1 MKTTD
6 KAFEN
11 FGIEYLSP
19 SAVNKFRKN
28 PAKWLVNIAG
38 YREKIFAPAMTYGI
52 AIEKGITM
60 GIMTS
65 APMQECIDK
74 ALAEYDD
81 IYKQIEENKAKYDFA
96 KCLEKQII
104 VPEVLEI
111 VIPVY
116 RKLGKPI
123 AAQKWIE
130 IYLDLPVPFKGIIDF
145 LYEDCVRDLKTTG
158 QKPQEVKTDYQN
170 QLSIYSIATSKKPYV
185 DYVYT
190 TKHNRQLITYEVTN
204 VEDNIKNIRRIAM
217 KMWQLL
223 SFSSDIHE
231 VCAMSCLEPD
241 ISNED
246 FMNQWSATEI
256 KGAQKLFNMKT

>member
-1 MKTTD
+1 MKTIE

-11 FGIEYLSP
+11 YGIEYLSP
-19 SAVNKFRKN
+19 SAINKFRKN

-52 AIEKGITM
+52 AIEKGISM
-60 GIMTS
+60 GVMTS

-74 ALAEYDD
+74 ALQEYDD
-81 IYKQIEENKAKYDFA
+81 IYEKIEEAGVDYDYK
-96 KCLEKQII
+96 KCLEKQVT
-104 VPEVLEI
+104 VPEVLEV
-111 VIPVY
+111 VIPQY
-116 RKLGKPI
+116 RQFGKPI
-123 AAQKWIE
+123 SAQEWVE
-130 IYLDLPVPFKGIIDF
+130 IYLDLPIPFRGIIDF
-145 LYEDCVRDLKTTG
+145 LYDDCVRDLKTTG

-170 QLSIYSIATSKKPYV
+170 QLSIYSIATSKKPFV
-185 DYVYT
+185 DYVYS
-190 TKHNRQLITYEVTN
+190 TKYNKQLITYEVRN
-204 VEDNIKNIRRIAM
+204 VEDNVKNIRRIAM

-256 KGAQKLFNMKT
+256 KGAQILFDMKN